1 MVSTKINSK
10 IRTLIPDN
18 ASEYFNKNPG
28 SPIHS
33 SSHPQDSPK
42 PTSSEPVVPKS
53 VIPDSIVQGRE
64 RKRYATVRYTLR
76 EYSLLLNLRVL
87 LQLITGKKVLKLS
100 LNLIPICCTILIYL
114 LPLRMA
120 REIVFNTLWPTLFF
134 DNISASNGT
143 LVTKLNSIYMP
154 KTIQEALQN
163 GNCRKAMQEDMSSLK
178 IK

>member
-53 VIPDSIVQGRE
+53 VIPDSIFQGRE
-64 RKRYATVRYTLR
+64 RKRYATVRCTLR

-120 REIVFNTLWPTLFF
+120 REIVFNTLWPTLFHLIIF
-134 DNISASNGT
+134 LHLIEHWLPNLTPFICP
-143 LVTKLNSIYMP
+143 KLFKRHYRMGIAGRQCK
-154 KTIQEALQN
+154 KT
-163 GNCRKAMQEDMSSLK
+163 
-178 IK
+178 